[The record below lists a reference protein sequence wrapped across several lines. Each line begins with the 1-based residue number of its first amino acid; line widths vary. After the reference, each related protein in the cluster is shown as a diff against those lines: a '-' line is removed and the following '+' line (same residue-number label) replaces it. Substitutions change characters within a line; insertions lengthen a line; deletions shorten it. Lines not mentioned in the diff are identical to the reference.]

1 MKDSDVENEGKR
13 CYSIYWHLLRW
24 GWLQLAGLVQSW
36 AAIVMGILSGSIP
49 WWTMMVLH
57 KKSTLLQKVL
67 NSFLL
72 KKIRNLFILRI
83 HLN

>member
-1 MKDSDVENEGKR
+1 MKEKDVIGYILAFTK
-13 CYSIYWHLLRW
+13 RW

-67 NSFLL
+67 N
-72 KKIRNLFILRI
+72 
-83 HLN
+83 